1 MHFTVTDPIAV
12 AIFESNPILCDAL
25 CSQLAE
31 KGGFVSGPADR
42 SKDGSFR
49 MATGETPDVVLM
61 DPSEDN
67 QEPAAIRRSNFDSAL
82 IGYFPGTGSDTERI
96 SARASLA
103 AGFRGLITKKAE
115 CTDIA
120 AAIHMVTRGGVYVD
134 GSFGDLVFDA
144 RMGQR
149 QAQPVRAQL
158 TERET
163 FVLQSVAR
171 GMSMKE
177 IGSVLDLSTKTVET
191 YKARASS
198 KLNLQ
203 NRREIVD
210 YAIRSG
216 WVQSV
221 V

>member
-1 MHFTVTDPIAV
+1 MGVLSTESIAV

-25 CSQLAE
+25 CSKLAE
-31 KGGFVSGPADR
+31 KSGLLPGPATR

-49 MATGETPDVVLM
+49 LLTGNVPDVVLLDVLEVEQ
-61 DPSEDN
+61 DPS
-67 QEPAAIRRSNFDSAL
+67 AIKRANIDSVL
-82 IGYFPGTGSDTERI
+82 IGYFPGTASDTEQVL
-96 SARASLA
+96 ARACLS
-103 AGFRGLITKKAE
+103 AGFRGLISKKAE
-115 CTDIA
+115 SDEVA
-120 AAIHMVTRGGVYVD
+120 AAVHMVARGGVYVD
-134 GSFGDLVFDA
+134 GSYGDMLFESRISPA
-144 RMGQR
+144 RLP
-149 QAQPVRAQL
+149 APRAQL

-177 IGSVLDLSTKTVET
+177 ISSVLDLSTKTVET

-221 V
+221 A